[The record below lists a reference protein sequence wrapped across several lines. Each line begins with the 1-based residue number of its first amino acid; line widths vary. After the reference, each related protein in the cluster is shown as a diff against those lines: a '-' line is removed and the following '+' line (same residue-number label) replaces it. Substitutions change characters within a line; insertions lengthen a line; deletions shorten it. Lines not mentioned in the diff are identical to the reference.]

1 MTDRFA
7 RALPRILAHEGGFV
21 NHPADPGGATNRGIT
36 QATYNGWLKSQGR
49 ASRPVQYISDAEVA
63 AIYGVQYWDA
73 IRGDELPAGVAY
85 AVFDA
90 AVNSGPAR
98 AAKWLQAAVGVTA
111 DGVIGV
117 QTLAA
122 AAKAP
127 AHKVID
133 AMCDARL
140 AFLKRLR
147 AWPTFGK
154 GWTRRVADVRQL
166 AHMWATDED
175 LAPPKVASA
184 PGAGAGPEKPLQPVL
199 DAIKSPAAMGGV
211 GSTVAAV
218 VAAADGDGP
227 LAYALSAVLVLAA
240 VAAIIWL
247 MKRRGA

>member
-7 RALPRILAHEGGFV
+7 RALPRILSHEGGFV

-36 QATYNGWLKSQGR
+36 QATYNGWLKSKGR
-49 ASRPVQYISDAEVA
+49 GARPVRDVTDAEVA
-63 AIYGVQYWDA
+63 AIYRVQYWDA
-73 IRGDELPAGVAY
+73 IRGDDLPAGVAY

-98 AAKWLQAAVGVTA
+98 AAKWLQAAVGVAA
-111 DGVIGV
+111 DGVIGM

-127 AHKVID
+127 AHLVID
-133 AMCDARL
+133 AMCDARM

-147 AWPTFGK
+147 TWPTFGR
-154 GWTRRVADVRQL
+154 GWTRRVADVREL
-166 AHMWATDED
+166 AHIWASDEG
-175 LAPPKVASA
+175 LAPPKVAAA
-184 PGAGAGPEKPLQPVL
+184 PGAGAGPEGPLQPVL
-199 DAIKSPAAMGGV
+199 DAIKSPAALGGV

-218 VAAADGDGP
+218 IAAADGDGP

-240 VAAIIWL
+240 VGAIIML
-247 MKRRGA
+247 MRRPAE